1 MGSDRARTSYD
12 ETRNYTALVAQQGRV
27 TLEADW
33 NEAEAIE
40 AAGDR
45 AVTLDVVGKVGTPDG
60 GYAVTASGL
69 TSGDWDLSVEPGTL
83 YLGGDRLHLG
93 SVVDLA
99 NQPDWRDV
107 ATDALWVAPAP
118 AAASPPTAP
127 ANELVYLLA
136 IEQQVSAVEDPAL
149 ADVALGGPD
158 TMQRLRVLQ
167 RFVRWSTQTSTC
179 NAAWREVQDAWA
191 GIGLAVDP
199 ATAKLRSNATLQVG
213 FVTDPVPPS
222 ACQPVAAGGYLGA
235 ENQLIRV
242 QIASVDAD
250 GTPTIVWGFDN
261 AAFLYELA
269 PVPPGSS
276 GNLVLTLTRAP
287 VDSYHHP
294 VVGQSV
300 ELLRDAASL
309 TPDDPDLSAADGH
322 YIAAPGGPIFTVT
335 QRYDSSSG
343 ALTVAG
349 SLPAGYEHASQLYL
363 RVWQGSCPAP
373 AGTAVQLTG
382 AGAEIGVTVT
392 LRSPSGKFHPG
403 DFWCFALRPS
413 VPDLIYPA
421 RYGADPQPPDG
432 PRVLACPVAMVVS
445 EIGAATP
452 IATVTSC
459 IPPFD
464 NLVEL
469 TASGGSKP
477 FLTVEGVKT
486 VTGTTLR
493 NNGAV
498 APADLAK
505 GIVVTFSDKLGIQP
519 HDEPIF
525 RFWIDLPYP
534 TDAASREMWQQF
546 VGANPSSITPAAP
559 FIGTIPLSLTGT
571 LAVSGPQLTW
581 SPTGFS
587 AEFLAKAG
595 AHRFGVRPL
604 TPNVPAPNFA
614 DTIKGFITIRGD
626 AVWSAD
632 QNPRRYLNGEV
643 LLTDDDQGRFSTA
656 SQQYDPQSAADF
668 RMWFYLAT

>member
-1 MGSDRARTSYD
+1 MGPDLARISKDR
-12 ETRNYTALVAQQGRV
+12 TRMYTALVAQQGRV
-27 TLEADW
+27 TVEADW

-40 AAGDR
+40 AEGKR

-60 GYAVTASGL
+60 GYAVQAAGL

-83 YLGGDRLHLG
+83 YLGGDRLDLG
-93 SVVDLA
+93 SAVDLA
-99 NQPDWRDV
+99 NQPDWRDA
-107 ATDALWVAPAP
+107 ATDTLWVAPAP
-118 AAASPPTAP
+118 TPASPPTAP

-136 IEQQVSAVEDPAL
+136 IEQAVSATEDPAL

-167 RFVRWSTQTSTC
+167 RFVRWPTQTSTC
-179 NAAWREVQDAWA
+179 FAAWREVQDAWA

-199 ATAKLRSNATLQVG
+199 ATAQLQSNATLQVG
-213 FVTDPVPPS
+213 FVTDPAPPS

-242 QIASVDAD
+242 QITSVDQD
-250 GTPTIVWGFDN
+250 QTPTIVWGFDN
-261 AAFLYELA
+261 ATFLYELA
-269 PVPPGSS
+269 PAQLDSS
-276 GNLVLTLTRAP
+276 GNLVLTLTKAP
-287 VDSYHHP
+287 VDCYHNP
-294 VVGQSV
+294 VVGQVV
-300 ELLRDAASL
+300 ELLPDAASL

-322 YIAAPGGPIFTVT
+322 YIAAAAGPTFTVI
-335 QRYDSSSG
+335 QAYDSSSG
-343 ALTVAG
+343 SLTVAG
-349 SLPAGYEHASQLYL
+349 SLPAAYEHVSQLYL
-363 RVWQGSCPAP
+363 RVWQGSMAAP
-373 AGTAVQLTG
+373 AGTAVPLTG
-382 AGAEIGVTVT
+382 AGAATGITVT
-392 LRSPSGKFHPG
+392 LSSTTEKFHPG
-403 DFWCFALRPS
+403 DFWCFAVRPS

-421 RYGADPQPPDG
+421 RYGVAPQPPEG

-445 EIGAATP
+445 AIGAAAP
-452 IATVTSC
+452 IVTVTSC

-486 VTGTTLR
+486 MTGTPLR

-505 GIVVTFSDKLGIQP
+505 GIVVTFSDNLGIQP
-519 HDEPIF
+519 HNEPIF

-534 TDAASREMWQQF
+534 PEAASREMWQQF
-546 VGANPSSITPAAP
+546 VGANPSSVTPAAP

-571 LAVSGPQLTW
+571 LVVSGTQLTW
-581 SPTGFS
+581 SPTGTS
-587 AEFLAKAG
+587 AEFLAQAG
-595 AHRFGVRPL
+595 AHRFGVRSL
-604 TPNVPAPNFA
+604 TPNVPPPKFE
-614 DTIKGFITIRGD
+614 DTIKAFITIRGD

-643 LLTDDDQGRFSTA
+643 LLTDDDQGRFSMA
-656 SQQYDPQSAADF
+656 SPQYDPQAAADF